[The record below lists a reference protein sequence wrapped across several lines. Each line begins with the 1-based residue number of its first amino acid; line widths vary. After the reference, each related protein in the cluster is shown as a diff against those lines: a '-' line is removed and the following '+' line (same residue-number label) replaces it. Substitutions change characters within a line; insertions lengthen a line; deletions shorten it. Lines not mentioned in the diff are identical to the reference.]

1 MKRKVIMN
9 LEAKSSSLKGG
20 ESQDFPLPHP
30 QLAMYPGCKA
40 WLYYQGVVKQ
50 SSTHNA
56 GALS

>member
-1 MKRKVIMN
+1 MN

-56 GALS
+56 GVLS